1 MTRPASPSAV
11 DAIPRALEPVPF
23 VADDQVYASVGDLV
37 GLMKESADPPTITA
51 MNGDLG
57 TGTYAVDSLAVAATG
72 TDVAVVTDGRTVV
85 RRAPTGTGEVTPL
98 NLPGV
103 TNLLPPQIT
112 RFGEVWVVGE
122 KDGQQRIWLFTP
134 TDDEAVSVASDVLA
148 EGDITAFHISP
159 DGARMAMVRTV
170 PRGSQLGLA
179 TIVRTED
186 VRVDGWR
193 PVTSPQSEAIKVAR
207 IADIAWSDATELM
220 VLGSPTLQDN
230 LVALRIR
237 DDGSRSTAT
246 TGAPSDWDAR
256 DITVQMRTKT
266 AIVRGGDNTT
276 WRYDGSD
283 WVTFSSEDI
292 KAIAYPG

>member
-1 MTRPASPSAV
+1 M
-11 DAIPRALEPVPF
+11 
-23 VADDQVYASVGDLV
+23 
-37 GLMKESADPPTITA
+37 
-51 MNGDLG
+51 
-57 TGTYAVDSLAVAATG
+57 
-72 TDVAVVTDGRTVV
+72 
-85 RRAPTGTGEVTPL
+85 TPL